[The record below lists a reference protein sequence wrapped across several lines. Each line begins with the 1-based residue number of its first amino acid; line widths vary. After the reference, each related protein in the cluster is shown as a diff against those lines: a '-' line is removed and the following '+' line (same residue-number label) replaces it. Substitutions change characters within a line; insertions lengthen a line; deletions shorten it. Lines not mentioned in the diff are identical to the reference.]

1 MNARKQR
8 TVLGVVLGLAG
19 TALALDRLVL
29 QTGLTSPQAASAH
42 EGDDSSGELVSTQGR
57 PRATPLL
64 SQLADRINAGLE
76 SALPSPEVDPFRP
89 LIIDA
94 PAQAAEVRADA
105 QAEAVKL
112 VQAFES
118 EHSLRIVMRAGDDPR
133 NWSVLVH
140 ARSEGKGKGDADRLR
155 LGQELKGWV
164 LAEIRDREAVFVREG
179 QSATL
184 RIDPAGVSPSQS
196 AQADAGSITR

>member
-42 EGDDSSGELVSTQGR
+42 QGDDSSGELVSKQGR

-76 SALPSPEVDPFRP
+76 SAPPSPEVDPFRP
-89 LIIDA
+89 LIFDA

-105 QAEAVKL
+105 KAEAVKL

-140 ARSEGKGKGDADRLR
+140 ARGEGKGKGDADRLR